1 MSLSPT
7 QRKTLRRLGHDR
19 KVIVLL
25 GAGGLSAGVLA
36 EIEHALADHE
46 LIKVRVRA
54 GDRVDR
60 DEVIAGMCAQTGAEL
75 VQRIGHVALLYRR
88 NPEKPR
94 IRLDDESAAIPETGP
109 HRES

>member
-1 MSLSPT
+1 VPLSPT

-19 KVIVLL
+19 KAIVLL
-25 GAGGLSAGVLA
+25 GAGGLSAGALA
-36 EIEHALADHE
+36 EIERALADHE

-54 GDRVDR
+54 GDRGDR
-60 DEVIAGMCAQTGAEL
+60 DDVIAAIGARTGAEL

-94 IRLDDESAAIPETGP
+94 IRLDEEDAAGSGRDADQSP
-109 HRES
+109 